1 MAAYHATFEARQRQ
15 REGFVLSVDT
25 GNKCR
30 RVGQQFVLRP
40 QSRGDGLRGRS
51 LWGMHML
58 YSILIYGDE
67 GHVAAWTAQEEKEVM
82 GRHAEL
88 RRQLTAAGQLGPVM
102 RLNPEG
108 TKIVRRYKDRR
119 SITDGPYAETKEQL
133 MGIYVVDCPSI
144 EEAIAA

>member
-1 MAAYHATFEARQRQ
+1 
-15 REGFVLSVDT
+15 
-25 GNKCR
+25 
-30 RVGQQFVLRP
+30 
-40 QSRGDGLRGRS
+40 
-51 LWGMHML
+51 MHML

-119 SITDGPYAETKEQL
+119 SVTDGPYAETKEQL
-133 MGIYVVDCPSI
+133 MGIYVVDCWSI
-144 EEAIAA
+144 EDAIAATDQLRFETGVFEIRPLVTLELGVVGGT

>member
-1 MAAYHATFEARQRQ
+1 
-15 REGFVLSVDT
+15 
-25 GNKCR
+25 
-30 RVGQQFVLRP
+30 
-40 QSRGDGLRGRS
+40 
-51 LWGMHML
+51 ML

-119 SITDGPYAETKEQL
+119 SVTDGPYAETKEQL
-133 MGIYVVDCPSI
+133 MGIYVVDCRSI
-144 EEAIAA
+144 EDAIAATDQLRFETGVFEIRPLVTLELGVVGGT